1 MTDGRK
7 IKRTGEKKGRGN
19 PPLLL
24 LRHSKLRKLFYIR
37 MYLKRKRREARSSNR
52 HRDDEGNS
60 RSGHTAP
67 PVTFEELG
75 VEDWLVKVSK
85 TVQISHPTKIQQLCL
100 PLIMKGHNV
109 IGTSETGTGK
119 TICYC
124 WGILQELN
132 KNSFGVFAIVLL
144 PTRELVVQVVEQ
156 FLLYGYRIGIK
167 ILSCI
172 GGSSLIEQRRG
183 VLAKP
188 HVIVGTPG
196 RTSDIMENCV
206 DVTNCFKRLKFFVLD
221 EADLL
226 LQKCYETKLEV
237 ILRSLPKRG
246 DSTSASCAAAGG
258 SHIAAVGGSGSG
270 LGGAS
275 GGGRRTLLFS
285 STITDSLKLLAN
297 CFPQDNLILVNANK
311 KQKPLKNLD
320 QRYIYVDEI
329 AQMTYLVYLLRK
341 KLPDQSGIIFT
352 DNSYRCEL
360 IYTVLCMLGGFSAE
374 SIHSSKD
381 PKKRLG
387 ALSKIKNGGC
397 KILVATDIISR
408 GIDIPKTSFVI
419 NFDFPNDSVLYV
431 HRVGRTARA
440 NRKGVAVSFVDKRD
454 VNSFNNVMKMMKGAL
469 KPWRLKKKEV
479 LQDMFKVGR
488 VLKKAELLLEEREDA
503 RREHRRMQKFVHR
516 AM

>member
-7 IKRTGEKKGRGN
+7 TKRRKGEKGGR
-19 PPLLL
+19 PPLLK
-24 LRHSKLRKLFYIR
+24 HSKLRRKLFYIK
-37 MYLKRKRREARSSNR
+37 MYFERKRHEARSAHR
-52 HRDDEGNS
+52 RRDDEGNS
-60 RSGHTAP
+60 PGGCAAP

-75 VEDWLVKVSK
+75 VEDWLIKISK

-132 KNSFGVFAIVLL
+132 KNSFGVFALVLL

-188 HVIVGTPG
+188 HVVVGTPG
-196 RTSDIMENCV
+196 RTSDIMENCE
-206 DVTNCFKRLKFFVLD
+206 DVTNCFKRLTFFVLD

-226 LQKCYETKLEV
+226 LQKCYEEKLAI
-237 ILRSLPKRG
+237 ILRNLPKRQ
-246 DSTSASCAAAGG
+246 DGG
-258 SHIAAVGGSGSG
+258 IEPVTGSGSG
-270 LGGAS
+270 SLCGGTLCS
-275 GGGRRTLLFS
+275 RIGRRRTLLFS
-285 STITDSLKLLAN
+285 STITDSLELLAN
-297 CFPQDNLILVNANK
+297 SFPNEDLILVNVNK

-341 KLPDQSGIIFT
+341 ELPDQSGIIFT

-360 IYTVLCMLGGFSAE
+360 VYTVLCMLGGFSVE

-381 PKKRLG
+381 PKKRLA

-419 NFDFPNDSVLYV
+419 NFDFPNEAVLYV

-440 NRKGVAVSFVDKRD
+440 NRKGVAISFVDKRD
-454 VNSFNNVMKMMKGAL
+454 VNSFNHVKEIMKGAL

-479 LQDMFKVGR
+479 LQDMFQVGR

-503 RREHRRMQKFVHR
+503 RREHRRMQRFVHR
-516 AM
+516 AA

>member
-1 MTDGRK
+1 MTDGRM
-7 IKRTGEKKGRGN
+7 IKRKGGKGGK
-19 PPLLL
+19 PPL

-37 MYLKRKRREARSSNR
+37 MYLERKRREARSS
-52 HRDDEGNS
+52 S
-60 RSGHTAP
+60 RRGDGSNDGRRAAP

-75 VEDWLVKVSK
+75 VEDWLVKISK

-100 PLIMKGHNV
+100 PLIMKGYNV

-132 KNSFGVFAIVLL
+132 KNSYGVFALVLL

-172 GGSSLIEQRRG
+172 GGSSLIEQRRR

-188 HVIVGTPG
+188 HVVVGTPG
-196 RTSDIMENCV
+196 RTSDIIDNCE
-206 DVTNCFKRLKFFVLD
+206 DVRNCFKRLRFFVLD

-226 LQKCYETKLEV
+226 LQKCYESKLEV
-237 ILRSLPKRG
+237 ILRSLPKP
-246 DSTSASCAAAGG
+246 AG
-258 SHIAAVGGSGSG
+258 GGSGAGSG
-270 LGGAS
+270 AVNGAGSGPLYAPLCAPLCGGS
-275 GGGRRTLLFS
+275 SGRRTLLFS
-285 STITDSLKLLAN
+285 STITDSLELLAN
-297 CFPQDNLILVNANK
+297 SFPQENLILVNVNK

-360 IYTVLCMLGGFSAE
+360 IYTVLCMLGGFSVE

-381 PKKRLG
+381 PKKRLA
-387 ALSKIKNGGC
+387 ALSKIKNGAC
-397 KILVATDIISR
+397 KILIATDIISR
-408 GIDIPKTSFVI
+408 
-419 NFDFPNDSVLYV
+419 
-431 HRVGRTARA
+431 
-440 NRKGVAVSFVDKRD
+440 
-454 VNSFNNVMKMMKGAL
+454 
-469 KPWRLKKKEV
+469 
-479 LQDMFKVGR
+479 
-488 VLKKAELLLEEREDA
+488 
-503 RREHRRMQKFVHR
+503 
-516 AM
+516 

>member
-1 MTDGRK
+1 MANGRK
-7 IKRTGEKKGRGN
+7 IKRKGGKGGK
-19 PPLLL
+19 PPL
-24 LRHSKLRKLFYIR
+24 LRHSKLRILFYIR
-37 MYLKRKRREARSSNR
+37 RYLERKRREARFTRCQRDGSSSGGR
-52 HRDDEGNS
+52 GGDGEENS
-60 RSGHTAP
+60 PSRGAAS

-75 VEDWLVKVSK
+75 VEDWLVKISK
-85 TVQISHPTKIQQLCL
+85 TVQITHPTKIQQLCL
-100 PLIMKGHNV
+100 PLIMRGHNV

-132 KNSFGVFAIVLL
+132 KNSFGVFALVLL

-172 GGSSLIEQRRG
+172 GGSSLIEQRRR

-188 HVIVGTPG
+188 HVVVGTPG
-196 RTSDIMENCV
+196 RTSDIMDNCE
-206 DVTNCFKRLKFFVLD
+206 DVKNCFKRLSFFVLD

-226 LQKCYETKLEV
+226 LRSCYESKLEV
-237 ILRSLPKRG
+237 ILRCLPKG
-246 DSTSASCAAAGG
+246 GG
-258 SHIAAVGGSGSG
+258 SESVGGSVGGS
-270 LGGAS
+270 LYGGV
-275 GGGRRTLLFS
+275 GGRRTLLFS
-285 STITDSLKLLAN
+285 STMSDSIELLADT
-297 CFPQDNLILVNANK
+297 FPQGNLILVNVNK

-360 IYTVLCMLGGFSAE
+360 IYTVLRMLGGFSVE

-381 PKKRLG
+381 PKKRIA

-397 KILVATDIISR
+397 KVLVATDIISR

-419 NFDFPNDSVLYV
+419 NFDFPNDAVLYV

-440 NRKGVAVSFVDKRD
+440 NRKGVAISFVDKRD
-454 VNSFNNVMKMMKGAL
+454 VNSFNAVMQIMKSAL
-469 KPWRLKKKEV
+469 KPWRLRKKEV
-479 LQDMFKVGR
+479 LQDMFQVGR
-488 VLKKAELLLEEREDA
+488 ALKKAELLLEEREDA
-503 RREHRRMQKFVHR
+503 RREHRRMQRFVHR

>member
-7 IKRTGEKKGRGN
+7 IKRKGK
-19 PPLLL
+19 PHL

-37 MYLKRKRREARSSNR
+37 MYLQRKHREARATR
-52 HRDDEGNS
+52 RQTDGNS
-60 RSGHTAP
+60 AGGAASP

-75 VEDWLVKVSK
+75 VEDWLVKISK

-100 PLIMKGHNV
+100 PLIMRGHNV

-132 KNSFGVFAIVLL
+132 KNPFGVFALVLL

-156 FLLYGYRIGIK
+156 FLLYGHKIGIK
-167 ILSCI
+167 IISCI

-188 HVIVGTPG
+188 HVVVGTPG
-196 RTSDIMENCV
+196 RTSDVMDNCE
-206 DVTNCFKRLKFFVLD
+206 DVRSCFRRLRFLVLD

-226 LQKCYETKLEV
+226 LRSCYEAKLEG
-237 ILRSLPKRG
+237 ILRGVRG
-246 DSTSASCAAAGG
+246 
-258 SHIAAVGGSGSG
+258 GGSGETSG
-270 LGGAS
+270 PVGGAV
-275 GGGRRTLLFS
+275 GGRRTLLFS
-285 STITDSLKLLAN
+285 STITDSLELLAN
-297 CFPQDNLILVNANK
+297 SFPQEDLLLVNVNR

-320 QRYIYVDEI
+320 QRYVYVDEI

-360 IYTVLCMLGGFSAE
+360 VYTVLSMLGGFSVE
-374 SIHSSKD
+374 SIHSSKE
-381 PKKRLG
+381 PKKRLA

-397 KILVATDIISR
+397 NILVATDIISR

-419 NFDFPNDSVLYV
+419 NFDFPNDSILYV

-440 NRKGVAVSFVDKRD
+440 NRKGVAISFVDKRD
-454 VNSFNNVMKMMKGAL
+454 VNSFNSVMQTMRGAL
-469 KPWRLKKKEV
+469 KPWRLRRREV
-479 LQDMFKVGR
+479 LQDMFHVGR
-488 VLKKAELLLEEREDA
+488 VLKKAELLLEERADA
-503 RREHRRMQKFVHR
+503 RRDHRRVQRFVHR
-516 AM
+516 AV